1 MAGVVDAVKQKRLT
15 ERDGL
20 GMLYYAMRE
29 DGVPFPV
36 PMRMA
41 TIVRAAQSPEALVPE
56 LRRALAEIDPTLA
69 LDDVKP
75 MTTRVQETLTLPRAM
90 MLLGGVFAAVAGRLD
105 FIDFS
110 DAKLSRGI
118 VGPKAD
124 HPRSSTKVLNPPP
137 RIVQR
142 FIVAWLM
149 RILRETIQQIAHLT
163 LVPLLKRKQIGQRL
177 PGKDGLKWRKL
188 SHGAA
193 WKDRSIASSFRRPS
207 PSSTAMSPYVR
218 QATRA
223 SAAVDT
229 PPPCDAPLRS
239 AGQAFASN
247 PTSRWL
253 SWVPT

>member
-1 MAGVVDAVKQKRLT
+1 MKQKRLT

-177 PGKDGLKWRKL
+177 PGRTGSNGVSL
-188 SHGAA
+188 
-193 WKDRSIASSFRRPS
+193 
-207 PSSTAMSPYVR
+207 
-218 QATRA
+218 AT
-223 SAAVDT
+223 
-229 PPPCDAPLRS
+229 APLGKIAQSRLLS
-239 AGQAFASN
+239 GVHLLHQ
-247 PTSRWL
+247 PRCLLTSGRRL
-253 SWVPT
+253 VLQPQ